1 MDPPRK
7 YAKPLGSKEVIGESQ
22 HGFFKGK
29 SGLTNLVAFYH
40 GIIALVGKGRATD
53 VIYLNLCKAF
63 DTEPHAIL
71 VSELGRHGFDG
82 QIISGRGIGWR
93 VVLWLAVNGSMSE

>member
-29 SGLTNLVAFYH
+29 SGLINLVAFYH

-82 QIISGRGIGWR
+82 QISQWTRNRLEGCI
-93 VVLWLAVNGSMSE
+93 WLAVNGSMSE